1 MRVVSNK
8 IQRLLEV
15 RVLFRQILAQ
25 HYMESHP
32 LGAEVEDWLL
42 RFGGWFPDPQ
52 VLYGDGS
59 SRLIDN
65 GVDCPCPDVITALE
79 DSELLLMLNGA
90 TA

>member
-1 MRVVSNK
+1 M
-8 IQRLLEV
+8 QRILKV

-52 VLYGDGS
+52 VLYGDGT
-59 SRLIDN
+59 RLQD
-65 GVDCPCPDVITALE
+65 GVDCPCPDVIAALE
-79 DSELLLMLNGA
+79 DSQLLLMLNGA

>member
-8 IQRLLEV
+8 MQRLLEV
-15 RVLFRQILAQ
+15 RLLFRQMLAQ

-59 SRLIDN
+59 SRLKDD
-65 GVDCPCPDVITALE
+65 GVGPVPTSSLRLRTLSC
-79 DSELLLMLNGA
+79 S
-90 TA
+90 